1 MDCSLPSSS
10 VHGISQARIL
20 KWVTISLQCIFPNQG
35 LNPGLLHC
43 RQSPALQVDSS
54 PIEPPGEPQIRV
66 VCCYMWNLPQ
76 IGWPPQRAVLL
87 LLLLLSPCSCVQ
99 LCETP
104 QMAAHPA
111 PASLGFSRQEHW
123 SGLPFPSLMH
133 ESEKWKW
140 SRSVMSWV
148 WFFVTPWTAVY

>member
-1 MDCSLPSSS
+1 MLLCPWDFPGKNTE
-10 VHGISQARIL
+10 VGYHFP
-20 KWVTISLQCIFPNQG
+20 LQCIFPNQG

-43 RQSPALQVDSS
+43 RQSSALQVDSS

-87 LLLLLSPCSCVQ
+87 LLLLLSACSCVQ
-99 LCETP
+99 LCGTP
-104 QMAAHPA
+104 QTAAHQA

-123 SGLPFPSLMH
+123 SGLPCPSPGDLSDPGI
-133 ESEKWKW
+133 EP
-140 SRSVMSWV
+140 RSSALQTD
-148 WFFVTPWTAVY
+148 FFFNINTRKHDDAI